1 MEILNKKGEISVRK
15 QRTLSFEDLVKE
27 NIRSIEED
35 EQLMDQIDERIEQR
49 HNERLNYPHLLAD
62 TP

>member
-1 MEILNKKGEISVRK
+1 MRK

-49 HNERLNYPHLLAD
+49 HNERIKQIPS
-62 TP
+62 

>member
-1 MEILNKKGEISVRK
+1 MRK

>member
-49 HNERLNYPHLLAD
+49 HNERIKQIPS
-62 TP
+62 

>member
-27 NIRSIEED
+27 NIRFIEED

-49 HNERLNYPHLLAD
+49 HNERIKQIPS
-62 TP
+62 

>member
-35 EQLMDQIDERIEQR
+35 QQLMDQIDERIEQR
-49 HNERLNYPHLLAD
+49 HNERIKQIPS
-62 TP
+62 

>member
-1 MEILNKKGEISVRK
+1 MRK

-35 EQLMDQIDERIEQR
+35 QQLMDQIDERIEQR
-49 HNERLNYPHLLAD
+49 HNERIKQIPS
-62 TP
+62 